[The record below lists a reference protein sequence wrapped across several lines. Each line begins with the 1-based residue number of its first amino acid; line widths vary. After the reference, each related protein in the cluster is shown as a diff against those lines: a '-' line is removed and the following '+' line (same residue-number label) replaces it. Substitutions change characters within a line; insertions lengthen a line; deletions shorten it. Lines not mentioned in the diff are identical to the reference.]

1 MTTRLSVLATA
12 CVTGLTLLSAS
23 MATSMYEAG
32 LMAVAAAHV
41 LRATGPS
48 RRSAHGKAHK
58 KDMIVSTPNKF
69 SGVMFS
75 PLGLSIEARE
85 RMLRVAK
92 ARLDSIAPPKDSQ
105 VKDSS
110 EADAS
115 ATPKTMGTSAA
126 AAGAEICAPRMAQER
141 PAVQTG
147 SAALTIWVKETAPAP
162 AETTAPMWPRAC
174 MKLIGR
180 KARTLAEARQ
190 PEEGDEGAADEE
202 GGCGVAPW
210 QRDSIEPHLV
220 RDVVARRERE
230 PQRKVDADLHCLEQ
244 RLGRHDTA
252 PGILVA
258 ERQAF
263 LGVKLHRRQYENG
276 HRCVNR
282 WDSQFGGGAQRRAKR
297 ESAGHQ
303 SAARRPE
310 QEHQRRG
317 CAEGRHAYA
326 GREADD
332 GSSA

>member
-1 MTTRLSVLATA
+1 
-12 CVTGLTLLSAS
+12 
-23 MATSMYEAG
+23 MYEAG

-180 KARTLAEARQ
+180 KVRMAAFDRRGRLRRPVSQRKETKALPTKREAAEWHHGSATALSRTLFAM
-190 PEEGDEGAADEE
+190 
-202 GGCGVAPW
+202 
-210 QRDSIEPHLV
+210 L
-220 RDVVARRERE
+220 
-230 PQRKVDADLHCLEQ
+230 
-244 RLGRHDTA
+244 
-252 PGILVA
+252 
-258 ERQAF
+258 
-263 LGVKLHRRQYENG
+263 
-276 HRCVNR
+276 
-282 WDSQFGGGAQRRAKR
+282 
-297 ESAGHQ
+297 
-303 SAARRPE
+303 
-310 QEHQRRG
+310 
-317 CAEGRHAYA
+317 
-326 GREADD
+326 
-332 GSSA
+332 